1 VAEHNRRAVVVWA
14 FTDGKA
20 GHENQTRGL
29 LAALAHRHPVD
40 ARWIHVPAYAS
51 VLSSLMTRR
60 FLPGVGLPPPDLLVG
75 AGHRTH
81 LPLLAARRAHGGRT
95 IVLMKPSLPRAW
107 FDLCVI
113 PEHDSVTGAN
123 VLSTRGALNP
133 VEPGSKNARA
143 GLILIGG
150 PSRHHGWSED
160 EILSQVETI
169 VPARAYRLGTTT
181 SRRTQSAT
189 TALLRTLTLK
199 NLTVVP
205 VTETGPGWLSERL
218 TSAAQVWVT
227 EDSVSMVY
235 ESLTANAA
243 TGVLSVPAKRESR
256 IARGIAALTRDGLVT
271 RFADW
276 QRGHNCATRRASM
289 KQRASLPGSV
299 KNGSAPDRGAD
310 DAGAGER
317 WRGERHA
324 RLKTS
329 RRPRPSLDCDLG
341 RRAPG
346 GAAEREGSMSPGQS
360 VPSASRRCVISGRCA
375 STGARAAGHSA
386 FAPAPAGVDRLPC
399 LEGLPSGRRPH
410 LVTTVHGPYTPGVT
424 RR

>member
-1 VAEHNRRAVVVWA
+1 MKHAARTAVRCTCSSVAEQNTRAVVVWA

-29 LAALAHRHPVD
+29 LAALAHHHPVD
-40 ARWIHVPAYAS
+40 ARWISVPAYAS

-60 FLPGVGLPPPDLLVG
+60 FLPGVGLPPPDLLIG

-113 PEHDSVTGAN
+113 PEHDGVTGAN
-123 VLSTRGALNP
+123 VIITRGALNP
-133 VEPGSKNARA
+133 VEPGKKNARA

-150 PSRHHGWSED
+150 PSRHHGWREND
-160 EILSQVETI
+160 ILSQIETI
-169 VPARAYRLGTTT
+169 IAGESDIDWTLTT
-181 SRRTQSAT
+181 SRRTPLAT
-189 TALLRTLTLK
+189 TARLRALTFI

-218 TSAAQVWVT
+218 ASAAQVWVT

-256 IARGIAALTRDGLVT
+256 IARGIAALSRDGLVT

-276 QRGHNCATRRASM
+276 QRGH
-289 KQRASLPGSV
+289 KL
-299 KNGSAPDRGAD
+299 APPA
-310 DAGAGER
+310 
-317 WRGERHA
+317 
-324 RLKTS
+324 
-329 RRPRPSLDCDLG
+329 
-341 RRAPG
+341 APFNE
-346 GAAEREGSMSPGQS
+346 AERVAAWIGEKWL
-360 VPSASRRCVISGRCA
+360 SA
-375 STGARAAGHSA
+375 
-386 FAPAPAGVDRLPC
+386 
-399 LEGLPSGRRPH
+399 
-410 LVTTVHGPYTPGVT
+410 
-424 RR
+424 

>member
-1 VAEHNRRAVVVWA
+1 MTQPAIVVWA

-29 LAALAHRHPVD
+29 LAALAHHYPVD
-40 ARWIHVPAYAS
+40 ARWINVPAYAS

-95 IVLMKPSLPRAW
+95 VVLMKPSLPRAW

-113 PEHDSVTGAN
+113 PEHDDVQGSTSAAGAGRAGAAGVTGAN
-123 VLSTRGALNP
+123 VFTTRGALNP
-133 VEPGSKNARA
+133 VEPGKKDARA

-150 PSRHHGWSED
+150 PSRHHGWSEND
-160 EILSQVETI
+160 VLRQVETI
-169 VPARAYRLGTTT
+169 VAGENDISWTLTT
-181 SRRTQSAT
+181 SRRTPSST
-189 TALLRTLTLK
+189 STRLRALTFK

-235 ESLTANAA
+235 EALTANAA

-256 IARGIAALTRDGLVT
+256 VVRGIAALSRDGLVT

-276 QRGHNCATRRASM
+276 QRGRKLAPPAAPFNEAARVAVWIGE
-289 KQRASLPGSV
+289 KWF
-299 KNGSAPDRGAD
+299 SA
-310 DAGAGER
+310 
-317 WRGERHA
+317 
-324 RLKTS
+324 
-329 RRPRPSLDCDLG
+329 
-341 RRAPG
+341 
-346 GAAEREGSMSPGQS
+346 
-360 VPSASRRCVISGRCA
+360 
-375 STGARAAGHSA
+375 
-386 FAPAPAGVDRLPC
+386 
-399 LEGLPSGRRPH
+399 
-410 LVTTVHGPYTPGVT
+410 
-424 RR
+424 